1 MAKTITLRIED
12 TLYSLF
18 KNAASGERRTISNF
32 LENAALRYLVSE
44 SVISDSEM
52 EEILKD
58 KALVTALRKGR
69 EEIKKGK
76 YKIVK

>member
-1 MAKTITLRIED
+1 MAKTITLRVED

-18 KNAASGERRTISNF
+18 KNAASGERRSISNF
-32 LENAALRYLVSE
+32 LENAALHYLVSE
-44 SVISDSEM
+44 NVVSDSEM
-52 EEILKD
+52 DEILRD
-58 KALVTALRKGR
+58 KNLVTSLRKGK

>member
-1 MAKTITLRIED
+1 MAKTITLRVED

-32 LENAALRYLVSE
+32 LENAALHYLVSE
-44 SVISDSEM
+44 SAVSDSEM

-58 KALVTALRKGR
+58 KLRKQKIR
-69 EEIKKGK
+69 ERVEE
-76 YKIVK
+76 V

>member
-1 MAKTITLRIED
+1 MAKTITLRVED

-32 LENAALRYLVSE
+32 LENAALHYLVSE
-44 SVISDSEM
+44 SVVSDSEM
-52 EEILKD
+52 DEILKD
-58 KALVTALRKGR
+58 KTLVTALRKGR